1 MSLSL
6 AEHPFSNL
14 ARQAGKMMDQ
24 MQKGFYV
31 YSSDTWTPNVNL
43 YETAN
48 TYLVCVD
55 LAGVQKE
62 KIDVEVADQRL
73 KLRGARAVP
82 TYEPDPPP
90 PAAKEPPRRATKPG
104 KAGSHEGDGGGGHAA
119 GEAGSASEAG
129 DRPQHPE
136 PHAHRLRVHLMEID
150 HGPFTREVELPPDA
164 DKAGITASYRNGMLW
179 IEIPKT

>member
-14 ARQAGKMMDQ
+14 ARQAGKMMDP

-43 YETAN
+43 YETAT

-55 LAGVQKE
+55 LAGVEKE

-73 KLRGARAVP
+73 RLRGARAVP
-82 TYEPDPPP
+82 TYQPEEP
-90 PAAKEPPRRATKPG
+90 PAAPTAAREPPRRG
-104 KAGSHEGDGGGGHAA
+104 SKAG
-119 GEAGSASEAG
+119 
-129 DRPQHPE
+129 
-136 PHAHRLRVHLMEID
+136 
-150 HGPFTREVELPPDA
+150 
-164 DKAGITASYRNGMLW
+164 
-179 IEIPKT
+179 

>member
-14 ARQAGKMMDQ
+14 ARQAGKIMDQ
-24 MQKGFYV
+24 MQKGLYV
-31 YSSDTWTPNVNL
+31 YSADTWTPNVNL
-43 YETAN
+43 YETAT

-82 TYEPDPPP
+82 TYEPE
-90 PAAKEPPRRATKPG
+90 EPQLESSDKDSARGGARG
-104 KAGSHEGDGGGGHAA
+104 AGRHEGDGGGQGHGAHPPAAA
-119 GEAGSASEAG
+119 GE
-129 DRPQHPE
+129 HVE
-136 PHAHRLRVHLMEID
+136 PHAHRMRVHLMEID

-164 DKAGITASYRNGMLW
+164 DKAGITATYRNGMLW
-179 IEIPKT
+179 IEIPKA

>member
-6 AEHPFSNL
+6 AEHPFSNI

-43 YETAN
+43 YETAA

-62 KIDVEVADQRL
+62 KIDLEVADQRL
-73 KLRGARAVP
+73 KMRGSRAVP
-82 TYEPDPPP
+82 TYEPEEP
-90 PAAKEPPRRATKPG
+90 PAAAPAAREPARRRAKVSG
-104 KAGSHEGDGGGGHAA
+104 RA
-119 GEAGSASEAG
+119 
-129 DRPQHPE
+129 
-136 PHAHRLRVHLMEID
+136 
-150 HGPFTREVELPPDA
+150 
-164 DKAGITASYRNGMLW
+164 
-179 IEIPKT
+179 